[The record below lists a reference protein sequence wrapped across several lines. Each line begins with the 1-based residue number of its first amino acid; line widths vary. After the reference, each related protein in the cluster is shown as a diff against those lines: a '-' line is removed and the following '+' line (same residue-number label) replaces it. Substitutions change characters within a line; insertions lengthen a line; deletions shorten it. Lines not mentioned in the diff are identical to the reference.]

1 MRDRIVLGL
10 DLLGTFLFAVEGS
23 AGAVAANFDVFG
35 VLVIAFVSALGGGIV
50 RDIAIGAVP
59 PKAIADWRYA
69 SVAFAGGLCSFAL
82 ARGALALP
90 AYDLAYVDA
99 AALAL
104 FAIAGAQKA
113 LDYRVPPLGAILLG
127 GVTAVGGGVIRDVL
141 TAHVPL
147 VLRAD
152 IYATAAL
159 AGAAAL
165 VVSMRLKV
173 PQPAATA
180 LGIAVCFG
188 LRALAYA
195 HHWNLPSAN
204 STSP

>member
-1 MRDRIVLGL
+1 VRDRILIAL
-10 DLLGTFLFAVEGS
+10 DLLGTFLFAIEGS
-23 AGAVAANFDVFG
+23 AVAVAANFDMFG

-59 PKAIADWRYA
+59 PKAIQDWRYA
-69 SVAFAGGLCSFAL
+69 SVAFVAGLCTFAIARGSFAT
-82 ARGALALP
+82 P
-90 AYDLAYVDA
+90 AYDLAYLDA

-127 GVTAVGGGVIRDVL
+127 GVTAVGGGVTRDVL

-152 IYATAAL
+152 VYATAAL
-159 AGAAAL
+159 AGAAVL
-165 VVSMRLKV
+165 VVALRLKV
-173 PQPAATA
+173 PQPAATG

-188 LRALAYA
+188 LRVLAYVY
-195 HHWNLPSAN
+195 HWNLPNAN
-204 STSP
+204 T

>member
-1 MRDRIVLGL
+1 MRDRILIAL
-10 DLLGTFLFAVEGS
+10 DLLGTFLFAIEGS
-23 AGAVAANFDVFG
+23 AVAVAANFDVFG

-59 PKAIADWRYA
+59 PKAIQDWRYA
-69 SVAFAGGLCSFAL
+69 CVAFVGGLCAFAIARGSFAT
-82 ARGALALP
+82 P
-90 AYDLAYVDA
+90 AYDLAYLDA

-127 GVTAVGGGVIRDVL
+127 GVTAVGGGVTRDVL

-159 AGAAAL
+159 AGAAVL
-165 VVSMRLKV
+165 VVALRLKV

-188 LRALAYA
+188 LRVLAYV
-195 HHWNLPSAN
+195 HHWNLPNAN
-204 STSP
+204 A